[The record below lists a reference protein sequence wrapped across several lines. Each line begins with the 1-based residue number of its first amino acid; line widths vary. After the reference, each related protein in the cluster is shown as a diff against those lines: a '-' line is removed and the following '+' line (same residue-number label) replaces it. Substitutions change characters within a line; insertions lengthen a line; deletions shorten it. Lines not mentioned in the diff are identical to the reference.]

1 MIRSSNPLCR
11 ETRSGRLIVM
21 GKGWGRDRKYQPRN
35 APDIM
40 RGERLPR
47 VEVPSVLDAAHYL
60 DILGEKSGDE

>member
-1 MIRSSNPLCR
+1 
-11 ETRSGRLIVM
+11 M